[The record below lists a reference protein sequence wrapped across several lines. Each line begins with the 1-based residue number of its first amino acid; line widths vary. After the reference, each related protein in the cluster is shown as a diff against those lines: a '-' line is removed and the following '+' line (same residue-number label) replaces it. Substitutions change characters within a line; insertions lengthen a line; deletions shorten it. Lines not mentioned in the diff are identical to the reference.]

1 MGIHRDFLWSSRY
14 VTFLRPFV
22 RATADVLEHTWLT
35 WAAHAKPTTGVSAA
49 GGNVSIEQRAHLE
62 TN

>member
-1 MGIHRDFLWSSRY
+1 M
-14 VTFLRPFV
+14 TFLRPFV

-35 WAAHAKPTTGVSAA
+35 WAAHTKPTTGVSAA